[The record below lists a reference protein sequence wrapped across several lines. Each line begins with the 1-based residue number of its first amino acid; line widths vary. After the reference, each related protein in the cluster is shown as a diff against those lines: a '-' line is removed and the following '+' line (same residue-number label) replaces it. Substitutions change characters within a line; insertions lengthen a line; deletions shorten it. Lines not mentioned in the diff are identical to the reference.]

1 MTPHTH
7 TAPTSVDDVLASKPR
22 LGHYLIAE
30 GLLNPTQLDAALR
43 EQSITHEK
51 LGIILCRSGF
61 VTRKALVNAILKL
74 SPESIHSEK
83 FFSGRVPADK
93 LLDCQAMIVA
103 ETATAVFIGTLGS
116 ERQAEIELKPFYP
129 DLEMMFVAANHEAV
143 NGYLDQIKSM
153 ESSEESLFERI
164 MRNAMRAEVSDVHIV
179 PRHLTYSVFYRR
191 HGVRRLTH
199 EGTLDEYN
207 TLSAR
212 IKDLAR
218 MDLAERRIPQ
228 DGAISV
234 DHDGKIIDLRVSTA
248 PVAGGSEYLV
258 LRILDSDR
266 VQPTLTGLGITR
278 LAEWHKGVSRPNGLC
293 LICGPTGS
301 GKTTTLNASVKEM
314 DRFGRAIFSMEDPV
328 EYRTPYVG
336 QVQANPTVGLDF
348 ARGVRSFMRM
358 DPDVIIVGEV
368 RDSETARNT
377 IKAAETGHLVLATL
391 HTSTIYGAVSR
402 LRDLDIPAAELRY
415 LLRSVLVQG
424 LVRTTCLHCKGEGC
438 TVCQG
443 TGYAGRTVISECAY
457 FSDEKDVSR
466 LLDGET
472 WWPSLLDDAILKHR
486 QGLTTAEE
494 VIRLFG
500 VEAQIK
506 LGSGD

>member
-1 MTPHTH
+1 MTQHIHPSADQAGVPHE
-7 TAPTSVDDVLASKPR
+7 KPR
-22 LGHYLIAE
+22 LGRFLIAK
-30 GLLNPTQLDAALR
+30 GLLNEVQLDAALR
-43 EQSITHEK
+43 EQAITQEK
-51 LGIILCRSGF
+51 LGTILCRSGF
-61 VTRKALVNAILKL
+61 VTRKAVVDAILEL
-74 SPESIHSEK
+74 NPESIHSEK
-83 FFSGRVPADK
+83 YFTVRVPADK
-93 LLDCQAMIVA
+93 LLNCQAMIVA
-103 ETATAVFIGTLGS
+103 ETSTAVFVSTLGS
-116 ERQAEIELKPFYP
+116 ERQAEIDLKPYYP
-129 DLEMMFVAANHEAV
+129 ELEMMFVAANHEAV
-143 NGYLDQIKSM
+143 NAYLDQVKAM
-153 ESSEESLFERI
+153 ESDDESLFERL

-179 PRHLTYSVFYRR
+179 PRHSTYTVFYRR
-191 HGVRRLTH
+191 HGVRKIIH

-234 DHDGKIIDLRVSTA
+234 EHDGKSIDLRVSTT
-248 PVAGGSEYLV
+248 PVPGGSEYLV

-278 LAEWHKGVSRPNGLC
+278 LSEWHKGVSRPNGLC

-328 EYRTPYVG
+328 EYRIPYVG
-336 QVQANPTVGLDF
+336 QVQANSAVGLDF

-358 DPDVIIVGEV
+358 DPDIIIVGEV

-402 LRDLDIPAAELRY
+402 LRDLDIPASELRY

-424 LVRTTCLHCKGEGC
+424 LVRTTCKHCKGKGC
-438 TVCQG
+438 PACQE
-443 TGYAGRTVISECAY
+443 TGYSGRTVISECAY
-457 FSDEKDVSR
+457 FSNEKDVSR

-472 WWPSLLDDAILKHR
+472 WWPTLLDDAILKHR

-500 VEAQIK
+500 IEAQQR
-506 LGSGD
+506 LGGSE